1 MARRGENIY
10 KRKDGRWEGR
20 LLFEKGKYR
29 YFYGK
34 SYKEVKN
41 KMRLF
46 QEDAKSYVKEN
57 FRQTTMASEL
67 LELWLENDACIRVK
81 PSTYESYY
89 HCMHKHILPFFR
101 KDTDNCINEESVL
114 RFIRVLR
121 EDSSLANTS
130 KKKVLTI
137 FKIALRDVL
146 KGNPDRAAI
155 IELVR
160 LPKLEVKEVE
170 IFTVKE
176 QRLLET
182 AALRSKDARSLGI
195 VLCLYTGI
203 RLGELCALTWK
214 DIDMENG
221 MMSINKTVSRTKK
234 FNGDGMKT
242 GLVVG
247 TPKSRN
253 SMRKIPLPAFLLKI
267 VEEGRL
273 DGENEYILT
282 GGSKPFDPRSFQ
294 KLYKKLLKENELPDH
309 KFHAIRHT
317 FATRGLELGI
327 DIKTLS
333 ELLGHSS
340 VSITLNIYAHSLLE
354 QKKAAIEKFNT
365 MHIASA
371 ELSKLAV

>member
-10 KRKDGRWEGR
+10 KRRDGRWEGR

-46 QEDAKSYVKEN
+46 QEDAKFYVKEN
-57 FRQTTMASEL
+57 FQQTTIASEL
-67 LELWLENDACIRVK
+67 LELWLENDACMRVK

-101 KDTDNCINEESVL
+101 KDKNNNINEESVL
-114 RFIRVLR
+114 RFIKVLR
-121 EDSSLANTS
+121 EDASLANTS

-146 KGNPDRAAI
+146 KGNPDRAVI

-182 AALRSKDARSLGI
+182 AALCSKDARSPGI

-221 MMSINKTVSRTKK
+221 MMSITKTVSRTKK
-234 FNGDGMKT
+234 FNDSGMKT
-242 GLVVG
+242 ELVVG

-267 VEEGRL
+267 VEQGRL
-273 DGENEYILT
+273 DGETEYILA
-282 GGSKPFDPRSFQ
+282 GS
-294 KLYKKLLKENELPDH
+294 
-309 KFHAIRHT
+309 
-317 FATRGLELGI
+317 
-327 DIKTLS
+327 
-333 ELLGHSS
+333 
-340 VSITLNIYAHSLLE
+340 
-354 QKKAAIEKFNT
+354 
-365 MHIASA
+365 
-371 ELSKLAV
+371 